1 MLIGALRADHW
12 KSYGGGEKLLSCTN
26 TVESL
31 FRGHPCNRGKCSL
44 NRGWGLLIINQ
55 QRKHTEI
62 IINLSLRL
70 YMLADKVLT
79 QVPITSTKILSI

>member
-1 MLIGALRADHW
+1 MAGV
-12 KSYGGGEKLLSCTN
+12 SKLLSCTN
-26 TVESL
+26 TVESI

-79 QVPITSTKILSI
+79 QVPITSIKI